1 MNHHEFVKELCTLPF
16 EDSVYLNAGLDEEFI
31 RENRNRYIAVERRTP
46 GKSNT
51 NFNDPIISLIQEYDV
66 KNIEIGMINF
76 GRKIAKH
83 SSFIVFGTFELDRL
97 AISII
102 TKDIVLLPE
111 SSDEI
116 GMYCAMNGQKFLE
129 SAIFIGKF
137 LEKRGIDDN
146 LYDDEDANSLIAEQ
160 CAELAGG
167 SKYLNFYR
175 MMLGICKL

>member
-1 MNHHEFVKELCTLPF
+1 MNQNEFVKELLTLPF
-16 EDSVYLNAGLDEEFI
+16 EDSVYMNAGLDEKFI
-31 RENRNRYIAVERRTP
+31 RKNRNRYIAMERRTLS
-46 GKSNT
+46 KLNT
-51 NFNDPIISLIQEYDV
+51 DFNDPIISLIQEYDV

-76 GRKIAKH
+76 GKEIVNS

-97 AISII
+97 AISNI
-102 TKDIVLLPE
+102 TKEIVMLPE

-129 SAIFIGKF
+129 SVIFIGKF
-137 LEKRGIDDN
+137 LEKRGVDDN

-167 SKYLNFYR
+167 TKYLNFYR
-175 MMLGICKL
+175 MMLGI

>member
-1 MNHHEFVKELCTLPF
+1 MNQNEFVKELLTISF
-16 EDSVYLNAGLDEEFI
+16 EDSAYMNAGLDKKFI
-31 RENRNRYIAVERRTP
+31 KSNRNRYIAIKRKIP
-46 GKSNT
+46 GKFNT
-51 NFNDPIISLIQEYDV
+51 DFNDPIISLMQEYDV

-76 GRKIAKH
+76 GKEPVI
-83 SSFIVFGTFELDRL
+83 SSDFIVFGTFELDRL

-102 TKDIVLLPE
+102 TKEIVMLPE
-111 SSDEI
+111 SLDEI

-137 LEKRGIDDN
+137 LEKRGIDDS
-146 LYDDEDANSLIAEQ
+146 LFDDEDANSLIAEQ

-175 MMLGICKL
+175 MMLGI